1 MKISFSGSSS
11 IGLLVRLIAA
21 HIFGTLFAYI
31 VYVRFTQLG
40 DRYES
45 NEISTYLDMT
55 DAEGFTSTVFTL
67 YVYTYVGSVL
77 PGFLSPMLLSVFV
90 AIFTWLAFKD
100 VYKHLSH
107 KLFWTCNLFPH
118 FLIWSGAASK
128 EQLVIISGMVIINFA
143 AKRSFAAK
151 DLSISLIFVLMAM
164 SVILLIRPNY
174 FVIYFVIFSTALIS
188 PWLHRI
194 LSRRL
199 SVGVWVLIFCLLT
212 IGVTTY
218 LALTSAFF
226 SEDVIDFMDRVQ
238 NSFHAYSAAGSNRYN
253 IQWEGL
259 YDFLYNSLW
268 GIPQGFIGPTLIE
281 GISKPVQFPAFLEG
295 ILYLSILSYLFFKLL
310 QISIKSRILRL
321 HILPY
326 IYVCFAIIFVSYPY
340 LIFNPG
346 SALRYKQSMHPILIF
361 YPLLI
366 LAYYRA
372 NHLMKNKL
380 KKTSGKC

>member
-1 MKISFSGSSS
+1 MKISIFGSSS
-11 IGLLVRLIAA
+11 TGLLVRLIAA
-21 HIFGTLFAYI
+21 HIFGTLFAYT
-31 VYVRFTQLG
+31 VYTRFTQLG

-45 NEISTYLDMT
+45 NDLATYLEKIGGG
-55 DAEGFTSTVFTL
+55 EGLTSTIFTL
-67 YVYTYVGSVL
+67 AVYTNLGSVL
-77 PGFLSPMLLSVFV
+77 PNFLSPMLLSIFI
-90 AIFTWLAFKD
+90 AIFTWFAFRD
-100 VYKHLSH
+100 VYTHLSH

-118 FLIWSGAASK
+118 FLIWSGTASK
-128 EQLVIISGMVIINFA
+128 EQLVILSGMVIINFA

-151 DLSISLIFVLMAM
+151 NLSISLIFVVLAM
-164 SVILLIRPNY
+164 LVILLIRPNY

-194 LSRRL
+194 VSRRL
-199 SVGVWVLIFCLLT
+199 SVGVWIFIFSLLT
-212 IGVTTY
+212 SGVIAY
-218 LALTSAFF
+218 LALASRFF
-226 SEDVIDFMDRVQ
+226 NEDVIDFMDRVQ
-238 NSFHAYSAAGSNRYN
+238 TSFHAYSSAGSNRYD
-253 IQWEGL
+253 IQWENF

-295 ILYLSILSYLFFKLL
+295 VLYLSILVYLFYKLL
-310 QISIKSRILRL
+310 QLSIKSRILRL

-326 IYVCFAIIFVSYPY
+326 IYVCFAIIFVSYPF

-372 NHLMKNKL
+372 NNLIKTKI
-380 KKTSGKC
+380 KKTSD

>member
-1 MKISFSGSSS
+1 MSFFGSFS
-11 IGLLVRLIAA
+11 IGLLVRLITV

-31 VYVRFTQLG
+31 VYTRFTQLG

-45 NEISTYLDMT
+45 NDIATYLEAT
-55 DAEGFTSTVFTL
+55 GGEGLTSTVFTL
-67 YVYTYVGSVL
+67 TVYSYLGSVL
-77 PGFLSPMLLSVFV
+77 PGFLSPMLLSILI
-90 AIFTWLAFKD
+90 AIFTWITFRD
-100 VYKHLSH
+100 IYTYISH

-128 EQLVIISGMVIINFA
+128 EQLVILSGMVIINFA
-143 AKRSFAAK
+143 AKRSFAEK
-151 DLSISLIFVLMAM
+151 NLSISFIFVLLAM
-164 SVILLIRPNY
+164 LVILLIRPNY
-174 FVIYFVIFSTALIS
+174 FVIYFVIFTTALIS

-194 LSRRL
+194 VSRRL
-199 SVGVWVLIFCLLT
+199 SVGVWVLIFCLIT
-212 IGVTTY
+212 ICVAAY
-218 LALTSAFF
+218 LAMTSAFF
-226 SEDVIDFMDRVQ
+226 SEDVVNFMDRVKT
-238 NSFHAYSAAGSNRYN
+238 SFLAYSSAGSNRYD
-253 IQWEGL
+253 IQWEDW

-295 ILYLSILSYLFFKLL
+295 LLYLSILSYLFFNLL

-346 SALRYKQSMHPILIF
+346 SALRYKQAMHPILIF

-366 LAYYRA
+366 LAHYRA
-372 NHLMKNKL
+372 NHFMKTKI
-380 KKTSGKC
+380 KKISYEH